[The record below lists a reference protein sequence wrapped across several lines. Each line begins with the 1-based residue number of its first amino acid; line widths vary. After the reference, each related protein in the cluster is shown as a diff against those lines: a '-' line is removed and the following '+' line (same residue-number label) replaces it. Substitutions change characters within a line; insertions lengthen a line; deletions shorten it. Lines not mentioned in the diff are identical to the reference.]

1 MNTSIIKAIE
11 NVTED
16 LQSNATNYQQD
27 WPKTVETY
35 LIGNSVFLAVCMVIG
50 VIGNAIV
57 VAVYK
62 LEMKDTSTERYFIP
76 VLAAAD
82 ILATIVGSITCTIWN
97 SLQSSFTSNSLCK
110 VILFSIASSASLCL
124 FLFLCI
130 AFQRYLL
137 ICRKY
142 QLNLL
147 QRRIMIG
154 ISAILGICM
163 AIPFTLTYG
172 INEFSVEGRSGGQR
186 CGRLKRED
194 VYPVAVAHSI
204 VFGIIMQMTCTCLV
218 FFYGRIGCT
227 IFGHFKSQ
235 SQKKKMQF
243 NTSSIGSSGSTSD
256 KKTNEKKDDTSAD
269 NCGKKNN
276 SSSQEDINFPS
287 TDMNH
292 HNDEALQRHIKSDRG
307 LGTQNMLKSELQESS
322 VGCAVPKRGAFSQS
336 TTREGNDKRNKRNK
350 RFKTKFSL
358 MFVVVTSVSIVCYL
372 PVGAIVMLEGFIPEF
387 WDSLTQMELIVVVW
401 FYRSY
406 IINSIA
412 NPIIY
417 AFLDVE
423 FYNGL
428 QRLYQRCF
436 KK

>member
-1 MNTSIIKAIE
+1 MNTSIME
-11 NVTED
+11 TNESVTED
-16 LQSNATNYQQD
+16 MQLNATNDLED
-27 WPKTVETY
+27 WPKVVETY

-76 VLAAAD
+76 VLAGAD
-82 ILATIVGSITCTIWN
+82 ILATIVGCITCTIWN
-97 SLQSSFTSNSLCK
+97 SLQSSFTSNNLCK
-110 VILFSIASSASLCL
+110 VILFSIASSASFCL

-154 ISAILGICM
+154 VSAILGIGM

-204 VFGIIMQMTCTCLV
+204 VFGVIMQMTCTCLV
-218 FFYGRIGCT
+218 IFYGKIGCT
-227 IFGHFKSQ
+227 IFGHFNSQ
-235 SQKKKMQF
+235 SKKKKLQMKE
-243 NTSSIGSSGSTSD
+243 SSREYTRSLSD
-256 KKTNEKKDDTSAD
+256 KKSNDRTEDTPA
-269 NCGKKNN
+269 NKCEIKIN
-276 SSSQEDINFPS
+276 SISQEDVNFPS
-287 TDMNH
+287 TDH
-292 HNDEALQRHIKSDRG
+292 HNDEALQRNNKSD
-307 LGTQNMLKSELQESS
+307 TQNIKPELPSVESTVS
-322 VGCAVPKRGAFSQS
+322 KKEPSTQS
-336 TTREGNDKRNKRNK
+336 GRKDTRNKRNR

-387 WDSLTQMELIVVVW
+387 WDNLTQMELIIVVW

-417 AFLDVE
+417 AFLDIE

-428 QRLYQRCF
+428 KRLYQRSF
-436 KK
+436 QK

>member
-1 MNTSIIKAIE
+1 MNTSIMEANE
-11 NVTED
+11 SVTED
-16 LQSNATNYQQD
+16 MQLNATNDLED
-27 WPKTVETY
+27 WPKVVETY

-76 VLAAAD
+76 VLAGAD
-82 ILATIVGSITCTIWN
+82 ILATIVGCITCTIWN
-97 SLQSSFTSNSLCK
+97 SLQSSFTSNNLCK
-110 VILFSIASSASLCL
+110 VILFSIASSASFCL

-137 ICRKY
+137 ICRRY

-154 ISAILGICM
+154 VSAILGI
-163 AIPFTLTYG
+163 
-172 INEFSVEGRSGGQR
+172 V
-186 CGRLKRED
+186 
-194 VYPVAVAHSI
+194 
-204 VFGIIMQMTCTCLV
+204 
-218 FFYGRIGCT
+218 
-227 IFGHFKSQ
+227 
-235 SQKKKMQF
+235 KKKKLQMKE
-243 NTSSIGSSGSTSD
+243 SSREYTRSLSD
-256 KKTNEKKDDTSAD
+256 KKSNDRTEDTPAKT
-269 NCGKKNN
+269 CEIKIN
-276 SSSQEDINFPS
+276 SISQEDVNFPS
-287 TDMNH
+287 TDH
-292 HNDEALQRHIKSDRG
+292 HNDEALQRNNKSD
-307 LGTQNMLKSELQESS
+307 TQNIKPELPSVESTVS
-322 VGCAVPKRGAFSQS
+322 KKEPSTQS
-336 TTREGNDKRNKRNK
+336 GRKDTRNKRNR

-387 WDSLTQMELIVVVW
+387 WDNLTQMELIIVVW

-417 AFLDVE
+417 AFLDIE

-428 QRLYQRCF
+428 KRLYQRCF
-436 KK
+436 QNEYI